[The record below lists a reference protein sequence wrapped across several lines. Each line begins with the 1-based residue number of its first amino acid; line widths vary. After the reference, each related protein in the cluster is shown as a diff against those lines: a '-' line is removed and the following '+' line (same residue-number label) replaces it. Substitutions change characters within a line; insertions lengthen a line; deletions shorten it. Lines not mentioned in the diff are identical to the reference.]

1 MILFGSCLFFRAVRE
16 NGPFFIG
23 AYKNKSVVLSNVG
36 FLFPTNLFFRKI
48 VATFDV
54 LNFMGKVTSFLFRF
68 AYGMC

>member
-1 MILFGSCLFFRAVRE
+1 MARFVSYMYIKINPSFSRT
-16 NGPFFIG
+16 
-23 AYKNKSVVLSNVG
+23 SD